1 MSPLTHRQ
9 IETIA
14 EMLDEKGLSPA
25 LRDDLLDHYCCAVE
39 TEMAAGLNFTEAL
52 QTAGNKICPNGPE
65 EVQFETQHILS
76 QSKIN
81 PMKKF
86 LYLVSFLSVVGLTV
100 GMFFKILHWPGANML
115 MLGGTVL
122 LVSTLLPLIFHN
134 MYRTAERTDVKLRV
148 KVISGYLGF
157 ACLALGLMFKNL
169 HWPGANVILG
179 SGILVLNLVY
189 FPLAFLKMYRRSVNQ

>member
-9 IETIA
+9 TETIA

-39 TEMAAGLNFTEAL
+39 AEMAAGLDFAEAL
-52 QTAGNKICPNGPE
+52 RTAGYRICPNGPE
-65 EVQFETQHILS
+65 EIQFETQHIHS

-86 LYLVSFLSVVGLTV
+86 LYLASFFSVIALTT
-100 GMFFKILHWPGANML
+100 GMLFKLLHWPGANIL
-115 MLGGTVL
+115 MLTGTVL
-122 LVSTLLPLIFHN
+122 FVCTLLPLIFHN
-134 MYRTAERTDVKLRV
+134 TYRTAENTDIKLRV

-157 ACLALGLMFKNL
+157 ACLALGLLFKNL

-179 SGILVLNLVY
+179 SGILMLNFVY